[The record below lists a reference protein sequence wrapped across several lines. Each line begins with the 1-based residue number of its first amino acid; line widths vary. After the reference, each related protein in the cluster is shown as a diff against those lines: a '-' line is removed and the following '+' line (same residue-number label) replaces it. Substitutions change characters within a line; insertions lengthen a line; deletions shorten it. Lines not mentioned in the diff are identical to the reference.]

1 MRAREMVVVVMMVV
15 VMMALFFSS
24 NHVVTHTDSQTK
36 KQKTKKQKT
45 TKNKKKKTTI
55 FSDGGESE
63 GFQLWV
69 NLAPEHKMI
78 APSYQD
84 VPPERVPVH
93 TRGAAE
99 VRVLVGRSVLSAAG
113 EAAAA
118 TTLSPVTLL
127 DVAWAGAP
135 AGAVHAER
143 VEPGHEGFVY
153 VYRGSVTVNGRTL
166 VEGDCALL
174 GPAASDDE
182 TEVIFSGTDGGR
194 ALLAAGLPVPGPIV
208 RHGPFVMN
216 TREQIEQCFA
226 DLEDGSF
233 GKIEGTE
240 DEARATAAAVAKQ
253 RETGTWDAQM
263 RGDGPKK

>member
-1 MRAREMVVVVMMVV
+1 
-15 VMMALFFSS
+15 
-24 NHVVTHTDSQTK
+24 
-36 KQKTKKQKT
+36 
-45 TKNKKKKTTI
+45 
-55 FSDGGESE
+55 
-63 GFQLWV
+63 V

-174 GPAASDDE
+174 GPAA
-182 TEVIFSGTDGGR
+182 R
-194 ALLAAGLPVPGPIV
+194 
-208 RHGPFVMN
+208 
-216 TREQIEQCFA
+216 
-226 DLEDGSF
+226 
-233 GKIEGTE
+233 
-240 DEARATAAAVAKQ
+240 
-253 RETGTWDAQM
+253 
-263 RGDGPKK
+263 